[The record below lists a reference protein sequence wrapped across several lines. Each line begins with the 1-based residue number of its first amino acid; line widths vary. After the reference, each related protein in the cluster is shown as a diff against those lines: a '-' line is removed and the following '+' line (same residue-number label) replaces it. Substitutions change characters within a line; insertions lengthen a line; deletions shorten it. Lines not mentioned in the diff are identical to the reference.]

1 MIKTCNELVSFVIVR
16 PITESIISANITSML
31 RFLSH
36 FWLVLSLLVAPLP
49 YALADMTMLDQGEM
63 KCESADQAAMMHSD
77 ELSSENSASSK
88 ESCECCDQCGSSCS
102 SCIHFSV
109 GLSQLDNFQN
119 HPRYASYP
127 KNMIDTAIGLDRFT
141 EFRPPRKL
149 HA

>member
-1 MIKTCNELVSFVIVR
+1 MIKICNELVSFAIVR
-16 PITESIISANITSML
+16 PITGSIISAIIIPML
-31 RFLSH
+31 RLFSQ
-36 FWLVLSLLVAPLP
+36 FWLILSLLVAPLP

-63 KCESADQAAMMHSD
+63 KCESADQAAMHS
-77 ELSSENSASSK
+77 ELSSEDSTKSK
-88 ESCECCDQCGSSCS
+88 EACECCEQCGSSCS

-109 GLSQLDNFQN
+109 GLSQLDNFSN

-127 KNMIDTAIGLDRFT
+127 QNVIEAIVGLDRFT

>member
-1 MIKTCNELVSFVIVR
+1 MCLVIVIS
-16 PITESIISANITSML
+16 ITELKISAIISSML
-31 RFLSH
+31 RLFSQ
-36 FWLVLSLLVAPLP
+36 FWLILSLLVAPLP
-49 YALADMTMLDQGEM
+49 YALADMTMLEQGEM
-63 KCESADQAAMMHSD
+63 KCESADQDAMMHSD
-77 ELSSENSASSK
+77 ELSSETSASSK

-127 KNMIDTAIGLDRFT
+127 KNMIDTAIGLDRST